1 MDLVSYIEFLVKSI
15 AALPEMIRVEEIGR
29 DENSIQIAVLIKE
42 SDMGAVIGRN
52 GNTAKA
58 IRTMAQTYSNL
69 HDKKR
74 DTTLFRSF

>member
-15 AALPEMIRVEEIGR
+15 ASLPDMVRVKEIGR
-29 DENSIQIAVLIKE
+29 DENSIQIEVLIKE
-42 SDMGAVIGRN
+42 SDMGVVIGRN

-74 DTTLFRSF
+74 VKINIESF